1 MKALGCNDSS
11 VSLKSTVNCRSGIWH
26 SGAVGRYDSTVPQN
40 PRPSIIRRNAKTW
53 GRRVGRSCVGFSD
66 YGSGFRIW
74 GVRGFRALGALG
86 DGSVHIENG

>member
-53 GRRVGRSCVGFSD
+53 GRRVGRSGAGSQTTVQGLGF
-66 YGSGFRIW
+66 
-74 GVRGFRALGALG
+74 GVFGVFRALGALG